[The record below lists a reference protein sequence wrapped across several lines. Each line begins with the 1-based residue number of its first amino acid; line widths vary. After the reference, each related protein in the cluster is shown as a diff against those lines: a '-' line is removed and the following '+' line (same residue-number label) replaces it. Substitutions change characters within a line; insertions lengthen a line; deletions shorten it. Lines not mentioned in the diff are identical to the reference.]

1 MLDDKL
7 FIFIII
13 ISPIILCV
21 ILVIYWILDAK
32 YIFLKTHPTILKLAE
47 EIKKGNIKE
56 IEDEKLLLINFE
68 DYKIS
73 YFFTTGGIQLF
84 KNEIKISINA
94 KECDV
99 LYKSIKYL
107 FRLQQLQSRSLLND

>member
-7 FIFIII
+7 FIII
-13 ISPIILCV
+13 ISPIIFCV
-21 ILVIYWILDAK
+21 ILVIYSILDAY
-32 YIFLKTHPTILKLAE
+32 YIFSKTHPTILKLAE

-56 IEDEKLLLINFE
+56 VEDEKSLVINFK
-68 DYKIS
+68 DYKIR
-73 YFFTTGGIQLF
+73 YFFTTGGVQLF

-94 KECDV
+94 KECNV

-107 FRLQQLQSRSLLND
+107 FRLQQSQSRSLLND

>member
-1 MLDDKL
+1 MLDGKL

-13 ISPIILCV
+13 ISPIIFCV
-21 ILVIYWILDAK
+21 ILVIYWILDAN

-56 IEDEKLLLINFE
+56 EEDEKLLVINFK
-68 DYKIS
+68 DYTILY
-73 YFFTTGGIQLF
+73 YFITGGVQLF
-84 KNEIKISINA
+84 KNEIKISINE
-94 KECDV
+94 KERNL

-107 FRLQQLQSRSLLND
+107 FKLQESQSRSLLND